1 MFNLPQS
8 VDLNKSV
15 KQING
20 IRIDRLAQLI
30 ERNIFLYFKKLKL
43 RGPRFKPRTAE
54 SFENEP
60 FDTSTL
66 VV

>member
-20 IRIDRLAQLI
+20 ITIDRLAQLI
-30 ERNIFLYFKKLKL
+30 EGNTFYIFK
-43 RGPRFKPRTAE
+43 
-54 SFENEP
+54 N
-60 FDTSTL
+60 
-66 VV
+66 

>member
-20 IRIDRLAQLI
+20 IMIDRLAQLI
-30 ERNIFLYFKKLKL
+30 EGNNFLYF
-43 RGPRFKPRTAE
+43 
-54 SFENEP
+54 
-60 FDTSTL
+60 
-66 VV
+66 